1 MTLSDMSATRKIF
14 FLLLC
19 LAVCAGMT
27 SCRRKLEKARE
38 NIRVEAVERVGMP
51 CLMNVYAI
59 VTYHRPWTEFFSQ
72 IGYVIVISSGIY
84 AVQWIVRLIV
94 LAVIRIFRSL
104 SR

>member
-1 MTLSDMSATRKIF
+1 MKDTLITANAKRRELWII
-14 FLLLC
+14 
-19 LAVCAGMT
+19 AG
-27 SCRRKLEKARE
+27 CFIA
-38 NIRVEAVERVGMP
+38 A

-72 IGYVIVISSGIY
+72 IGYVIVISLGIY